1 MDVAKH
7 FHVLGVAV
15 EIQGVAPNLLICRK
29 AVHVP
34 LEEKQLLITVVP
46 SAACGKHIAVLPKIH
61 VCNKFHPVLFAVIY
75 QVAGLDKNGVREH
88 IYLIAEGKELGGGVV
103 GAFAAFND
111 LTVLVTHRATVT
123 EHRNTVLCVVIEVSG
138 TEQIVLLVAQLND
151 AATELGKVFVN
162 QVIEFVA
169 CQNRFI
175 LNKLHVSPTVY
186 DLCID
191 TPYRGITDEIGSI
204 MQEGGVDGLAVTAS
218 ELVVQLYALSLDESN
233 ERICRL
239 LFLSRQTQCR

>member
-1 MDVAKH
+1 MIYDVA
-7 FHVLGVAV
+7 V
-15 EIQGVAPNLLICRK
+15 
-29 AVHVP
+29 
-34 LEEKQLLITVVP
+34 
-46 SAACGKHIAVLPKIH
+46 
-61 VCNKFHPVLFAVIY
+61 
-75 QVAGLDKNGVREH
+75 
-88 IYLIAEGKELGGGVV
+88 LGGGVV

-138 TEQIVLLVAQLND
+138 TKQIVLLVAQLND

>member
-15 EIQGVAPNLLICRK
+15 EIQGVAPNLLICGK

-61 VCNKFHPVLFAVIY
+61 VCNKFHPVLLTVIY
-75 QVAGLDKNGVREH
+75 QVAGLNKNGVREH
-88 IYLIAEGKELGGGVV
+88 IYLIAEGKELGGGIVC
-103 GAFAAFND
+103 AFAAFND
-111 LTVLVTHRATVT
+111 LTVLVTHRAAVA
-123 EHRNTVLCVVIEVSG
+123 EHSNTVLCVVVEVPRP
-138 TEQIVLLVAQLND
+138 EKIVLLVAQLND

-162 QVIEFVA
+162 QVIELIT

-186 DLCID
+186 DFCID
-191 TPYRGITDEIGSI
+191 TPNRGITDEIGSI

-239 LFLSRQTQCR
+239 PFLSRQTQCR